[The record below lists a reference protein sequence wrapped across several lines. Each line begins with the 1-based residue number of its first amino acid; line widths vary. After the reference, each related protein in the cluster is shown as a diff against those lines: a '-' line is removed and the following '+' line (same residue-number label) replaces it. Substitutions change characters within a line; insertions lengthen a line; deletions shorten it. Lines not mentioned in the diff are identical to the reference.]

1 MTATERRQEILN
13 TISTEGSV
21 RASDLAERLN
31 VTTETIRK
39 DLIFLNN
46 KHLLKKGHG
55 GFPKTGRPPWAEK
68 NGTGKSPSRL
78 LFFRK
83 RRAYWIG
90 SPLAFFSAISRMAS
104 L

>member
-55 GFPKTGRPPWAEK
+55 GCQQRRGDADLVYGC
-68 NGTGKSPSRL
+68 GT
-78 LFFRK
+78 LFAGNR
-83 RRAYWIG
+83 
-90 SPLAFFSAISRMAS
+90 
-104 L
+104 

>member
-46 KHLLKKGHG
+46 KRLLKKGHG
-55 GFPKTGRPPWAEK
+55 GAQ
-68 NGTGKSPSRL
+68 
-78 LFFRK
+78 
-83 RRAYWIG
+83 
-90 SPLAFFSAISRMAS
+90 AINEFT
-104 L
+104 